1 MRKPAPYIS
10 KLRIRNERTGQ
21 GISKDGTAFSPSPF
35 PEKGKNSVSTGK
47 TAEKSRTSS
56 SITAEMTGD
65 SCMARAVVPRT
76 AAAVDHAD
84 TELIGHRGW
93 EGTGFLCGAFY
104 LCPDRFPIFRTTYAE
119 KQRVYASDARLGF
132 TYHGIQDGIK
142 GRMLL

>member
-1 MRKPAPYIS
+1 M
-10 KLRIRNERTGQ
+10 RIRNERTGQ
-21 GISKDGTAFSPSPF
+21 GTSKDGTAFSPSPF

-56 SITAEMTGD
+56 SISAEMTGD

-93 EGTGFLCGAFY
+93 KGTGFLCGEKAASWGAAF
-104 LCPDRFPIFRTTYAE
+104 FFTIKRT
-119 KQRVYASDARLGF
+119 ARK
-132 TYHGIQDGIK
+132 HGHRQP
-142 GRMLL
+142 M

>member
-1 MRKPAPYIS
+1 M
-10 KLRIRNERTGQ
+10 RIRNERTGQ
-21 GISKDGTAFSPSPF
+21 GTSKDGTAFSPSPF

-56 SITAEMTGD
+56 SISAEMTGD

-93 EGTGFLCGAFY
+93 EGTGFLCG
-104 LCPDRFPIFRTTYAE
+104 
-119 KQRVYASDARLGF
+119 GG
-132 TYHGIQDGIK
+132 HGAVGS
-142 GRMLL
+142 L